1 MIWTIG
7 IAISWNELWKKC
19 AYVILWDSHVEIVRI
34 FSKKYLKGIQG
45 DSFLFLFCHLFL
57 KIRLTV
63 AALSCLEYLFEDISL
78 LLILAKWQ
86 AITFDDI
93 LTKFAEIPSISLALF
108 TLSDLII
115 FIDVACACTWKI
127 KFIFR
132 DT

>member
-1 MIWTIG
+1 M
-7 IAISWNELWKKC
+7 
-19 AYVILWDSHVEIVRI
+19 
-34 FSKKYLKGIQG
+34 
-45 DSFLFLFCHLFL
+45 
-57 KIRLTV
+57 
-63 AALSCLEYLFEDISL
+63 
-78 LLILAKWQ
+78 
-86 AITFDDI
+86 TFDDI